1 MYVIMKR
8 KKGVFMKKGLGILKL
23 IACVAVAVIAAVY
36 YYIQLPAINI
46 HSPGFWKFI
55 IFIMIIAT
63 MAVWIMNHDKSKEG
77 RQFVNKMAAKDYIFD
92 FKTRSG
98 ALIFK
103 LVGGVTIL
111 LVVIYFVGNILSSP
125 IINASKYQKL
135 LTVETRNFTDD
146 IKEVSYDKI
155 PLLDKDS
162 ASIIGTRV
170 MGTMVDMVSQYEVDD
185 MYSQINYKEKPVRVT
200 PLRYGNLIKWFTN
213 HRNGIPAYIRI
224 DMTTQEAE
232 CVRLSEGIKYSESD
246 HFSRYIYRHL
256 RFAYPTYIFDD
267 INFEIDDNGTPYWV
281 CPVKKYNIGLFGGQT
296 VGRVVL
302 CNAITGEMTDY
313 DVKDVPTW
321 VDKVYS
327 AELLIDLYD
336 YNGSLKHGFINSVL
350 SQKDCLKTTDGY
362 NYIALEDDVWV
373 YTGITSVGQDNSNVG
388 FVLMNQRTMETRY
401 YEVSGAEEYSAMDSA
416 KGRVQNL
423 GYTATFPLIINVS
436 SQPTYFMALKDGAGL
451 VKSYAMLNIEKY
463 QNVAIGDSVL
473 QCESNYIQLLK
484 DNGIVDE
491 TQTEIVDT
499 KNIQGVITKIMPVVV
514 DGNSHMYFMLEG
526 SSSIYDA
533 DVSKYVDIIRYEAG
547 MNISIQYTE
556 STEEKALNTVT
567 GIVSQIAG
575 KN

>member
-1 MYVIMKR
+1 
-8 KKGVFMKKGLGILKL
+8 MKKGLGILKL

-46 HSPGFWKFI
+46 HSLGFWKFI

-213 HRNGIPAYIRI
+213 HHNGIPAYIRI

>member
-1 MYVIMKR
+1 
-8 KKGVFMKKGLGILKL
+8 MKKGLGILKL

-281 CPVKKYNIGLFGGQT
+281 CPVKKYNIGLFGGET

-491 TQTEIVDT
+491 TQKEIVDT

>member
-1 MYVIMKR
+1 
-8 KKGVFMKKGLGILKL
+8 MKKGLGILKL

-491 TQTEIVDT
+491 TQKEIVDT

>member
-1 MYVIMKR
+1 
-8 KKGVFMKKGLGILKL
+8 MKKGLKGLK
-23 IACVAVAVIAAVY
+23 AVAFVVVAAIAALY
-36 YYIQLPAINI
+36 YYIELPAINI

-55 IFIMIIAT
+55 IFVMLIVT
-63 MAVWIMNHDKSKEG
+63 VEVWLMNHRKAAGGGRYRGNISAKE
-77 RQFVNKMAAKDYIFD
+77 FFSD
-92 FKTRSG
+92 FKTQAGSV
-98 ALIFK
+98 LFK
-103 LVGGVTIL
+103 TAFVCTVI
-111 LVVIYFVGNILSSP
+111 LVVLYVAGNILSSP
-125 IINASKYQKL
+125 VINASKYQQL
-135 LTVETRNFTDD
+135 LKVETRNFTDD

-213 HRNGIPAYIRI
+213 HKNGIPAYIRI

-232 CVRLSEGIKYSESD
+232 CVRLTEGIKYSKSD

-267 INFEIDDNGTPYWV
+267 INFEIDDNGTPYCV

-302 CNAITGEMTDY
+302 CNAVTGEMTDY
-313 DVKDVPTW
+313 SVDEVPTW

-327 AELLIDLYD
+327 AELLIGLYD

-423 GYTATFPLIINVS
+423 GYTATFPLIINIS
-436 SQPTYFMALKDGAGL
+436 GQPTYFMALKDGAGL

-473 QCESNYIQLLK
+473 QCESNYIKLLK
-484 DNGIVDE
+484 DNGIVEEQQPEVKE
-491 TQTEIVDT
+491 TKKVKDI
-499 KNIQGVITKIMPVVV
+499 ISKIMPVVI
-514 DGNSHMYFMLEG
+514 DGNTHMYIML
-526 SSSIYDA
+526 SQSDSIYDV
-533 DVSKYVDIIRYEAG
+533 DVSKYVDIIKYSEG
-547 MNISIQYTE
+547 MEITLEYTMD
-556 STEEKALNTVT
+556 SQLNKVV
-567 GIVSQIAG
+567 GII
-575 KN
+575 K

>member
-1 MYVIMKR
+1 
-8 KKGVFMKKGLGILKL
+8 MKKGLGILKL

-170 MGTMVDMVSQYEVDD
+170 MGTIVDMVSQYEVDD

>member
-1 MYVIMKR
+1 
-8 KKGVFMKKGLGILKL
+8 MKKGLGILKL

-302 CNAITGEMTDY
+302 CNAVTGEMTDY

>member
-1 MYVIMKR
+1 
-8 KKGVFMKKGLGILKL
+8 MKKGLGILKL

-55 IFIMIIAT
+55 IFIMIIVT

-281 CPVKKYNIGLFGGQT
+281 CPVKKYNIGLFGGET

>member
-1 MYVIMKR
+1 MKN
-8 KKGVFMKKGLGILKL
+8 GLGILKL

-77 RQFVNKMAAKDYIFD
+77 MQFVNKMAAKDYIFD

-302 CNAITGEMTDY
+302 CNAVTGEMTDY

>member
-1 MYVIMKR
+1 
-8 KKGVFMKKGLGILKL
+8 MKKGLKGLK
-23 IACVAVAVIAAVY
+23 AVAFVVVAAIAALY
-36 YYIQLPAINI
+36 YYIELPAINI

-55 IFIMIIAT
+55 IFVMLIVT
-63 MAVWIMNHDKSKEG
+63 VEVWLMNHRKAAGGGRYRGNISAKE
-77 RQFVNKMAAKDYIFD
+77 FFSD
-92 FKTRSG
+92 FKTRAGSV
-98 ALIFK
+98 LFK
-103 LVGGVTIL
+103 TAFVCTVI
-111 LVVIYFVGNILSSP
+111 LVVLYVAGNILSSP
-125 IINASKYQKL
+125 VINASKYQQL
-135 LTVETRNFTDD
+135 LKVETRNFTDD

-213 HRNGIPAYIRI
+213 HKNGIPAYIRI

-232 CVRLSEGIKYSESD
+232 CVRLTEGIKYSKSD

-302 CNAITGEMTDY
+302 CNAVTGEMTDY
-313 DVKDVPTW
+313 SVDEVPTW

-327 AELLIDLYD
+327 AELLINLYD

-423 GYTATFPLIINVS
+423 GYTATFPLIINIS
-436 SQPTYFMALKDGAGL
+436 GQPTYFMALKDGAGL

-473 QCESNYIQLLK
+473 QCESNYIKLLK
-484 DNGIVDE
+484 DNGIVEEQQPEVKE
-491 TQTEIVDT
+491 TKKVKDI
-499 KNIQGVITKIMPVVV
+499 ISKIMPVVI
-514 DGNSHMYFMLEG
+514 DGNTHMYIML
-526 SSSIYDA
+526 SQNDSIYDV
-533 DVSKYVDIIRYEAG
+533 DVSKYVDIIKYSEG
-547 MNISIQYTE
+547 MEITLEYTMD
-556 STEEKALNTVT
+556 SQLNKVV
-567 GIVSQIAG
+567 GII
-575 KN
+575 K

>member
-1 MYVIMKR
+1 MVQAGIIKIGR
-8 KKGVFMKKGLGILKL
+8 RLVLKKGLRGLKAL
-23 IACVAVAVIAAVY
+23 AFVVVAAVAALY
-36 YYIQLPAINI
+36 YYIELPAVNI

-55 IFIMIIAT
+55 IFVMFIVT
-63 MAVWIMNHDKSKEG
+63 VEVWLMNHRKAAGGGRYRGNISAKE
-77 RQFVNKMAAKDYIFD
+77 FFSD
-92 FKTRSG
+92 FKTQAGSV
-98 ALIFK
+98 LFK
-103 LVGGVTIL
+103 TAFVCTVI
-111 LVVIYFVGNILSSP
+111 LVVLYVAGNILSSP
-125 IINASKYQKL
+125 VINASKYQKL

-213 HRNGIPAYIRI
+213 HKNGIPAYIRI

-232 CVRLSEGIKYSESD
+232 CVRLTEGIKYSKSD

-302 CNAITGEMTDY
+302 CNAVTGEMTDY
-313 DVKDVPTW
+313 SVDEVPTW

-327 AELLIDLYD
+327 AELLINLYD

-423 GYTATFPLIINVS
+423 GYTATFPLIINIS
-436 SQPTYFMALKDGAGL
+436 GQPTYFMALKDGAGL

-473 QCESNYIQLLK
+473 QCESNYIKLLK
-484 DNGIVDE
+484 DNGIVEEQQPEVKE
-491 TQTEIVDT
+491 TKKVKDI
-499 KNIQGVITKIMPVVV
+499 ISKIMPVVI
-514 DGNSHMYFMLEG
+514 DGNTHMYIML
-526 SSSIYDA
+526 SQNDSIYDV
-533 DVSKYVDIIRYEAG
+533 DVSKYVDIIRYSEG
-547 MNISIQYTE
+547 MEITLEYTMD
-556 STEEKALNTVT
+556 SQLNKVV
-567 GIVSQIAG
+567 GII
-575 KN
+575 K

>member
-1 MYVIMKR
+1 
-8 KKGVFMKKGLGILKL
+8 MKKGLGILKL

-224 DMTTQEAE
+224 DMTMQEAE

>member
-1 MYVIMKR
+1 MQAGIIKIGRRLVL
-8 KKGVFMKKGLGILKL
+8 KKGLKGLK
-23 IACVAVAVIAAVY
+23 AVAFVVVAAIAALY
-36 YYIQLPAINI
+36 YYIELPAINI

-55 IFIMIIAT
+55 IFVMLIVT
-63 MAVWIMNHDKSKEG
+63 VEVWLMNHRKAAGGGRYRGNISAKE
-77 RQFVNKMAAKDYIFD
+77 FFSD
-92 FKTRSG
+92 FKTQAGSV
-98 ALIFK
+98 LFK
-103 LVGGVTIL
+103 TAFVCTVI
-111 LVVIYFVGNILSSP
+111 LVVLYVAGNILSSP
-125 IINASKYQKL
+125 VINASKYQQL

-213 HRNGIPAYIRI
+213 HKNGIPAYIRI

-232 CVRLSEGIKYSESD
+232 CVRLTEGIKYSKSD

-302 CNAITGEMTDY
+302 CNAVTGEMTDY
-313 DVKDVPTW
+313 SVDEVPTW

-423 GYTATFPLIINVS
+423 GYTATFPLIINIS
-436 SQPTYFMALKDGAGL
+436 GQPTYFMALKDGAGL

-473 QCESNYIQLLK
+473 QCESNYIKLLK
-484 DNGIVDE
+484 DNGIVEEQQPEVKE
-491 TQTEIVDT
+491 TKKVKDI
-499 KNIQGVITKIMPVVV
+499 ISKIMPVVI
-514 DGNSHMYFMLEG
+514 DGNTHMYIML
-526 SSSIYDA
+526 SQNDSIYDV
-533 DVSKYVDIIRYEAG
+533 DVSKYVDIIKYSEG
-547 MNISIQYTE
+547 MEITLEYTMD
-556 STEEKALNTVT
+556 SQLNKVV
-567 GIVSQIAG
+567 GII
-575 KN
+575 K

>member
-1 MYVIMKR
+1 MFV
-8 KKGVFMKKGLGILKL
+8 V
-23 IACVAVAVIAAVY
+23 VAAIAALY
-36 YYIQLPAINI
+36 YYIELPAINI

-55 IFIMIIAT
+55 IFVMLIVT
-63 MAVWIMNHDKSKEG
+63 VEVWLMNHRKAAGGGRYRGNISAKE
-77 RQFVNKMAAKDYIFD
+77 FFSD
-92 FKTRSG
+92 FKTQAGSV
-98 ALIFK
+98 LFK
-103 LVGGVTIL
+103 TAFVCTVI
-111 LVVIYFVGNILSSP
+111 LVVLYVAGNILSSP
-125 IINASKYQKL
+125 VINASKYQQL
-135 LTVETRNFTDD
+135 LKVETRNFTDD

-213 HRNGIPAYIRI
+213 HKNGIPAYIRI

-232 CVRLSEGIKYSESD
+232 CVRLTEGIKYSKSD

-302 CNAITGEMTDY
+302 CNAVTGEMTDY
-313 DVKDVPTW
+313 SVDEVPTW

-327 AELLIDLYD
+327 AELLINLYD

-423 GYTATFPLIINVS
+423 GYTATFPLIINIS
-436 SQPTYFMALKDGAGL
+436 GQPTYFMALKDGAGL

-473 QCESNYIQLLK
+473 QCESNYIKLLK
-484 DNGIVDE
+484 DNGIVEEKQPEVKE
-491 TQTEIVDT
+491 TKKVKDI
-499 KNIQGVITKIMPVVV
+499 ISKIMPVVI
-514 DGNSHMYFMLEG
+514 DGNTHMYIML
-526 SSSIYDA
+526 SQSDSIYDV
-533 DVSKYVDIIRYEAG
+533 DVSKYVDIIKYSEG
-547 MNISIQYTE
+547 MEITLEYTMD
-556 STEEKALNTVT
+556 SQLNKVV
-567 GIVSQIAG
+567 GII
-575 KN
+575 K

>member
-1 MYVIMKR
+1 
-8 KKGVFMKKGLGILKL
+8 MKKGLGILKL

-401 YEVSGAEEYSAMDSA
+401 YEVSGAEEYSAIDSA

>member
-1 MYVIMKR
+1 
-8 KKGVFMKKGLGILKL
+8 MKKGLGILKL

-256 RFAYPTYIFDD
+256 RLAYPTYIFDD

>member
-1 MYVIMKR
+1 MQAGIIKIGRRLVL
-8 KKGVFMKKGLGILKL
+8 KKGLKGLK
-23 IACVAVAVIAAVY
+23 AVAFVVVAAIAALY
-36 YYIQLPAINI
+36 YYIELPAVNI

-55 IFIMIIAT
+55 IFVMLIVT
-63 MAVWIMNHDKSKEG
+63 VEVWLMNHRKAAGGGRYRGNISAKE
-77 RQFVNKMAAKDYIFD
+77 FFSD
-92 FKTRSG
+92 FKTQAGSV
-98 ALIFK
+98 LFK
-103 LVGGVTIL
+103 TAFVCTVI
-111 LVVIYFVGNILSSP
+111 LVVLYVAGNILSSP
-125 IINASKYQKL
+125 VINASKYQQL
-135 LTVETRNFTDD
+135 LKVETRNFTDD

-213 HRNGIPAYIRI
+213 HKNGIPAYIRI

-232 CVRLSEGIKYSESD
+232 CVRLTEGIKYSKSD

-302 CNAITGEMTDY
+302 CNAVTGEMTDY
-313 DVKDVPTW
+313 SVDEVPTW

-327 AELLIDLYD
+327 AELLIGLYD

-423 GYTATFPLIINVS
+423 GYTATFPLIINIS
-436 SQPTYFMALKDGAGL
+436 GQPTYFMALKDGAGL

-473 QCESNYIQLLK
+473 QCESNYIKLLK
-484 DNGIVDE
+484 DNGIVEEQQPEVKE
-491 TQTEIVDT
+491 TKKVKDI
-499 KNIQGVITKIMPVVV
+499 ISKIMPVVI
-514 DGNSHMYFMLEG
+514 DGNTHMYIML
-526 SSSIYDA
+526 SQSDSIYEV
-533 DVSKYVDIIRYEAG
+533 DVSKYVDIIKYSEG
-547 MNISIQYTE
+547 MEITLEYTMD
-556 STEEKALNTVT
+556 SQLNKVV
-567 GIVSQIAG
+567 GII
-575 KN
+575 K

>member
-1 MYVIMKR
+1 
-8 KKGVFMKKGLGILKL
+8 MKKGLGILKL
-23 IACVAVAVIAAVY
+23 IDCVAVAVIAAVY

-103 LVGGVTIL
+103 LVGGVTVL

>member
-1 MYVIMKR
+1 MQAGITKIGRRLVL
-8 KKGVFMKKGLGILKL
+8 KKGLKGLK
-23 IACVAVAVIAAVY
+23 AVAFVVVAAIAALY
-36 YYIQLPAINI
+36 YYIELPAINI

-55 IFIMIIAT
+55 IFVMLIVT
-63 MAVWIMNHDKSKEG
+63 VEVWLMNHRKAAGGGRYRGNISAKE
-77 RQFVNKMAAKDYIFD
+77 FFSD
-92 FKTRSG
+92 FKTQAGSV
-98 ALIFK
+98 LFK
-103 LVGGVTIL
+103 TAFVCTVI
-111 LVVIYFVGNILSSP
+111 LVVLYVAGNILSSP
-125 IINASKYQKL
+125 VINASKYQQL
-135 LTVETRNFTDD
+135 LKVETRNFTDD

-213 HRNGIPAYIRI
+213 HKNGIPAYIRI

-232 CVRLSEGIKYSESD
+232 CVRLTEGIKYSKSD

-302 CNAITGEMTDY
+302 CNAVTGEMTDY
-313 DVKDVPTW
+313 SVDEVPTW

-327 AELLIDLYD
+327 AELLINLYD

-423 GYTATFPLIINVS
+423 GYTATFPLIINIS
-436 SQPTYFMALKDGAGL
+436 GQPTYFMALKDGAGL

-473 QCESNYIQLLK
+473 QCESNYIKLLK
-484 DNGIVDE
+484 DNGIVEEKQPEVKE
-491 TQTEIVDT
+491 TKKVKDI
-499 KNIQGVITKIMPVVV
+499 ISKIMPVVI
-514 DGNSHMYFMLEG
+514 DGNTHMYIML
-526 SSSIYDA
+526 SQSDSIYDV
-533 DVSKYVDIIRYEAG
+533 DVSKYVDIIKYSEG
-547 MNISIQYTE
+547 MEITLEYTMD
-556 STEEKALNTVT
+556 SQLNKVV
-567 GIVSQIAG
+567 GII
-575 KN
+575 K

>member
-1 MYVIMKR
+1 
-8 KKGVFMKKGLGILKL
+8 MKKGLGILKL

-63 MAVWIMNHDKSKEG
+63 MAVWIMNHDNSKEG

>member
-1 MYVIMKR
+1 MKAGIIKIGR
-8 KKGVFMKKGLGILKL
+8 RLVLKKGLKGIK
-23 IACVAVAVIAAVY
+23 AVAFVVVAVVAALY
-36 YYIQLPAINI
+36 YYIELPAINI

-55 IFIMIIAT
+55 IFVMLIVT
-63 MAVWIMNHDKSKEG
+63 VEVWLMNHRKAAGGGRYRGNISAKE
-77 RQFVNKMAAKDYIFD
+77 FFSD
-92 FKTRSG
+92 FKTQAGSV
-98 ALIFK
+98 LFK
-103 LVGGVTIL
+103 TAFVCTVI
-111 LVVIYFVGNILSSP
+111 LVVLYVAGNILSSP
-125 IINASKYQKL
+125 VINASKYQQL
-135 LTVETRNFTDD
+135 LKVETRNFTDD

-213 HRNGIPAYIRI
+213 HKNGIPAYIRI

-232 CVRLSEGIKYSESD
+232 CVRLTERIKYSKSD

-302 CNAITGEMTDY
+302 CNAVTGEMTDY
-313 DVKDVPTW
+313 SVDEVPTW

-327 AELLIDLYD
+327 AELLIGLYD

-423 GYTATFPLIINVS
+423 GYTATFPLIINIS
-436 SQPTYFMALKDGAGL
+436 GQPTYFMALKDGAGL

-473 QCESNYIQLLK
+473 QCESNYIKLLK
-484 DNGIVDE
+484 DNGIVEEQQPEVKE
-491 TQTEIVDT
+491 TKKVKDI
-499 KNIQGVITKIMPVVV
+499 ISKIMPVVI
-514 DGNSHMYFMLEG
+514 DGNTHMYIML
-526 SSSIYDA
+526 SQNDSIYDL
-533 DVSKYVDIIRYEAG
+533 DVSKYVDIIKYSEG
-547 MNISIQYTE
+547 MEITLEYTMD
-556 STEEKALNTVT
+556 SRLNKVV
-567 GIVSQIAG
+567 GII
-575 KN
+575 K

>member
-1 MYVIMKR
+1 MQAGIIKIGRRLVL
-8 KKGVFMKKGLGILKL
+8 KKGLKGLK
-23 IACVAVAVIAAVY
+23 AVAFVVVAAIAALY
-36 YYIQLPAINI
+36 YYIELPAINI

-55 IFIMIIAT
+55 IFVMLIVT
-63 MAVWIMNHDKSKEG
+63 VEVWLMNHRKAAGGGRYRGNISAKE
-77 RQFVNKMAAKDYIFD
+77 FFSD
-92 FKTRSG
+92 FKTQAGSV
-98 ALIFK
+98 LFK
-103 LVGGVTIL
+103 IAFVCTVI
-111 LVVIYFVGNILSSP
+111 LVVLYVAGNILSSP
-125 IINASKYQKL
+125 VINASKYQQL
-135 LTVETRNFTDD
+135 LKVETRNFTDD

-213 HRNGIPAYIRI
+213 HKNGIPAYIRI

-232 CVRLSEGIKYSESD
+232 CVRLTEGIKYSKSD

-302 CNAITGEMTDY
+302 CNAVTGEMTDY
-313 DVKDVPTW
+313 SVDEVPTW

-423 GYTATFPLIINVS
+423 GYTATFPLIINIS
-436 SQPTYFMALKDGAGL
+436 GQPTYFMALKDGAGL

-473 QCESNYIQLLK
+473 QCESNYIKLLK
-484 DNGIVDE
+484 DNGIVEEQQPEVKE
-491 TQTEIVDT
+491 TKKVKDI
-499 KNIQGVITKIMPVVV
+499 ISKIIPVVI
-514 DGNSHMYFMLEG
+514 DGNTHMYIML
-526 SSSIYDA
+526 SQSDSIYDV
-533 DVSKYVDIIRYEAG
+533 DVSKYVDIIRYLEG
-547 MNISIQYTE
+547 MEITLEYTMDYQ
-556 STEEKALNTVT
+556 LNEVV
-567 GIVSQIAG
+567 GII
-575 KN
+575 K

>member
-1 MYVIMKR
+1 MQAGIIKIGRRLVL
-8 KKGVFMKKGLGILKL
+8 KKGLKGLK
-23 IACVAVAVIAAVY
+23 AVAFVVVAAIAALY
-36 YYIQLPAINI
+36 YYIELPAINI

-55 IFIMIIAT
+55 IFVMLIVT
-63 MAVWIMNHDKSKEG
+63 VEVWLMNHRKAAGGGRYRGNISAKE
-77 RQFVNKMAAKDYIFD
+77 FFSD
-92 FKTRSG
+92 FKTQAGSV
-98 ALIFK
+98 LFK
-103 LVGGVTIL
+103 TAFVCTVI
-111 LVVIYFVGNILSSP
+111 LVVLYVAGNILSSP
-125 IINASKYQKL
+125 VINASKYQQL
-135 LTVETRNFTDD
+135 LKVETRNFTDD

-213 HRNGIPAYIRI
+213 HKNGIPAYIRI

-232 CVRLSEGIKYSESD
+232 CVRLTEGIKYSKSD

-302 CNAITGEMTDY
+302 CNAVTGEMTDY
-313 DVKDVPTW
+313 SVDEVPTW

-327 AELLIDLYD
+327 AELLIGLYD

-423 GYTATFPLIINVS
+423 GYTATFPLIINIS
-436 SQPTYFMALKDGAGL
+436 GQPTYFMALKDGAGL

-473 QCESNYIQLLK
+473 QCESNYIKLLK
-484 DNGIVDE
+484 DNGIVEEQQPEVKE
-491 TQTEIVDT
+491 TKKVKDI
-499 KNIQGVITKIMPVVV
+499 ISKIMPVVI
-514 DGNSHMYFMLEG
+514 DGNTHMYIML
-526 SSSIYDA
+526 SQNDSIYDV
-533 DVSKYVDIIRYEAG
+533 DVSKYVDIIKYSEG
-547 MNISIQYTE
+547 MEITLEYTMD
-556 STEEKALNTVT
+556 SQLNKVV
-567 GIVSQIAG
+567 GII
-575 KN
+575 K

>member
-1 MYVIMKR
+1 
-8 KKGVFMKKGLGILKL
+8 MKKGLKGLK
-23 IACVAVAVIAAVY
+23 AVAFVVVAAIAALY
-36 YYIQLPAINI
+36 YYIELPAINI

-55 IFIMIIAT
+55 IFVMLIVTIE
-63 MAVWIMNHDKSKEG
+63 VWLMNHRKAAGGGRYRGNISAKE
-77 RQFVNKMAAKDYIFD
+77 FFSD
-92 FKTRSG
+92 FKTQAGSV
-98 ALIFK
+98 LFK
-103 LVGGVTIL
+103 TAFVCTVI
-111 LVVIYFVGNILSSP
+111 LVVLYVAGNILSSP
-125 IINASKYQKL
+125 VINASKYQQL
-135 LTVETRNFTDD
+135 LKVETRNFTDD

-213 HRNGIPAYIRI
+213 HKNGIPAYIRI

-232 CVRLSEGIKYSESD
+232 CVRLTEGIKYSKSD

-302 CNAITGEMTDY
+302 CNAVTGEMTDY
-313 DVKDVPTW
+313 SVDEVPTW

-327 AELLIDLYD
+327 AELLINLYD

-423 GYTATFPLIINVS
+423 GYTATFPLIINIS
-436 SQPTYFMALKDGAGL
+436 GQPTYFMALKDGAGL

-473 QCESNYIQLLK
+473 QCESNYIKLLK
-484 DNGIVDE
+484 DNGIVEEQQPEVKE
-491 TQTEIVDT
+491 TKKVKDI
-499 KNIQGVITKIMPVVV
+499 ISKIMPVVI
-514 DGNSHMYFMLEG
+514 DGNTHMYIML
-526 SSSIYDA
+526 SQNDSIYDV
-533 DVSKYVDIIRYEAG
+533 DVSKYVDIIKYSEG
-547 MNISIQYTE
+547 MEITLEYTMD
-556 STEEKALNTVT
+556 SQLNKVV
-567 GIVSQIAG
+567 GII
-575 KN
+575 K

>member
-1 MYVIMKR
+1 MQAGIIKIGRRLVL
-8 KKGVFMKKGLGILKL
+8 KKGLKGLK
-23 IACVAVAVIAAVY
+23 AVAFVVVAAIAALY
-36 YYIQLPAINI
+36 YYIELPAINI

-55 IFIMIIAT
+55 IFVMLIVT
-63 MAVWIMNHDKSKEG
+63 VEVWLMNHRKAARGGRYRGNISAKE
-77 RQFVNKMAAKDYIFD
+77 FFSD
-92 FKTRSG
+92 FKTQAGSV
-98 ALIFK
+98 LFK
-103 LVGGVTIL
+103 TAFVCTVI
-111 LVVIYFVGNILSSP
+111 LVVLYVAGNILSSP
-125 IINASKYQKL
+125 VINASKYQQL
-135 LTVETRNFTDD
+135 LKVETRNFTDD

-213 HRNGIPAYIRI
+213 HKNGIPAYIRI

-232 CVRLSEGIKYSESD
+232 CVRLTEGIKYSKSD

-302 CNAITGEMTDY
+302 CNAVTGEMTDY
-313 DVKDVPTW
+313 SVDEVPTW

-327 AELLIDLYD
+327 AELLINLYD

-423 GYTATFPLIINVS
+423 GYTATFPLIINIS
-436 SQPTYFMALKDGAGL
+436 GQPTYFMALKDGAGL

-473 QCESNYIQLLK
+473 QCESNYIKLLK
-484 DNGIVDE
+484 DNGIVEEQQPEVKE
-491 TQTEIVDT
+491 TKKVKDI
-499 KNIQGVITKIMPVVV
+499 ISKIMPVVI
-514 DGNSHMYFMLEG
+514 DGNTHMYIML
-526 SSSIYDA
+526 SQNDSIYDV
-533 DVSKYVDIIRYEAG
+533 DVSKYVDIIKYSEG
-547 MNISIQYTE
+547 MEITLEYTMD
-556 STEEKALNTVT
+556 SQLNKVV
-567 GIVSQIAG
+567 GII
-575 KN
+575 K

>member
-1 MYVIMKR
+1 
-8 KKGVFMKKGLGILKL
+8 MKKGLKGLK
-23 IACVAVAVIAAVY
+23 AVAFVVVAAIAALY
-36 YYIQLPAINI
+36 YYIELPAINI

-55 IFIMIIAT
+55 IFVMLIVT
-63 MAVWIMNHDKSKEG
+63 VEVWLMNHRKAAGGGRYRGNISAKE
-77 RQFVNKMAAKDYIFD
+77 FFSD
-92 FKTRSG
+92 FKTQAGSV
-98 ALIFK
+98 LFK
-103 LVGGVTIL
+103 TAFVCTVI
-111 LVVIYFVGNILSSP
+111 LVVLYVAGNILSSP
-125 IINASKYQKL
+125 VINASKYQQL
-135 LTVETRNFTDD
+135 LKVETRNFTDD

-213 HRNGIPAYIRI
+213 HKNGIPAYIRI

-232 CVRLSEGIKYSESD
+232 CVRLTEGIKYSKSD

-302 CNAITGEMTDY
+302 CNAVTGEMTDY
-313 DVKDVPTW
+313 SVDVVPTW

-327 AELLIDLYD
+327 AELLIGLYD

-423 GYTATFPLIINVS
+423 GYTATFPLIINIS
-436 SQPTYFMALKDGAGL
+436 GQPTYFMALKDGAGL

-473 QCESNYIQLLK
+473 QCESNYIKLLK
-484 DNGIVDE
+484 DNGIVEEQQPEVKE
-491 TQTEIVDT
+491 TKKVKDI
-499 KNIQGVITKIMPVVV
+499 ISKIMPVVI
-514 DGNSHMYFMLEG
+514 DGNTHMYIML
-526 SSSIYDA
+526 SQSDSIYEV
-533 DVSKYVDIIRYEAG
+533 DVSKYVDIIKYSEG
-547 MNISIQYTE
+547 MEITLEYTMD
-556 STEEKALNTVT
+556 SQLNKVV
-567 GIVSQIAG
+567 GII
-575 KN
+575 K

>member
-1 MYVIMKR
+1 
-8 KKGVFMKKGLGILKL
+8 MKKGLGILKL

-213 HRNGIPAYIRI
+213 PRNGIPAYIRI

>member
-1 MYVIMKR
+1 
-8 KKGVFMKKGLGILKL
+8 MKKGLGILKL

-46 HSPGFWKFI
+46 HSLGFWKFI

-200 PLRYGNLIKWFTN
+200 PLRYGNIIKWFTN